1 MPKHLPHISIEKY
14 AAYLDGN
21 LPDEEMQ
28 QMDAFIQNDPE
39 MQAFVEAGNYIDA
52 ISETALLEDEP
63 VPFDIEL
70 PSIELPSIDTELPFE
85 PNSYIDDFFPIDS
98 GRFGG
103 EFGALMNDGESHH
116 ELLDETDC
124 MNSILDEDGSIRL
137 AASEDE
143 GELTPDAPYDWS
155 IHDGDYGF
163 WEMGLPPIVTPEDLI
178 DNVTTTPSVDD
189 GI

>member
-63 VPFDIEL
+63 VPFEIEL
-70 PSIELPSIDTELPFE
+70 PTIELPSIDTELPFE

-98 GRFGG
+98 GRFEEEMGSI
-103 EFGALMNDGESHH
+103 MDDDVSHH
-116 ELLDETDC
+116 EFLDETSH
-124 MNSILDEDGSIRL
+124 MNGNFGIEDNPIGL

-143 GELTPDAPYDWS
+143 GEVMPDATYDWG
-155 IHDGDYGF
+155 IHDGDYGYL
-163 WEMGLPPIVTPEDLI
+163 ELGLPPIITQDDINNDIPTPFTEDL
-178 DNVTTTPSVDD
+178 
-189 GI
+189 